1 MSENMFKLLKNS
13 DDRIPQIQK
22 HLAEFTPER
31 LQDELDDLILSTDG
45 SEEDLALIDAYLA
58 ELDKRAPIEQEIT
71 AEKSLEDFRE
81 KHAVL
86 FEQPAAEPAKKRRRP
101 GRYLVLIA
109 AVIAVVGLLAVQA
122 TGAEIFGSLA
132 RWSDDLFGISSGYK
146 VEAMDRDPEYAQL
159 QQALEDVGVTVPLVP
174 KYLPEGY
181 VQKEL
186 YAFEDTGAV
195 YVRYESNDAGF
206 GIRIQRRNTNI
217 AEEVQKISKSPEMIK
232 IDNIEHYILVNNGT
246 YKAVWENGG
255 YACTI
260 QGVTEKSKL
269 ISMIESIYLEDVS

>member
-13 DDRIPQIQK
+13 DDRIAQIQK

-71 AEKSLEDFRE
+71 AEKSLEDFHE

-132 RWSDDLFGISSGYK
+132 RWSDEKFGFSFGYEI
-146 VEAMDRDPEYAQL
+146 EAMERDPEYAQL
-159 QQALEDVGVTVPLVP
+159 QQALEDAGVTVPLVP

-181 VQKEL
+181 VQTEFFL
-186 YAFEDTGAV
+186 LNDGTEFFAG
-195 YVRYESNDAGF
+195 YECADAAF
-206 GIRIQRRNTNI
+206 GILMRRSDTFQN
-217 AEEVQKISKSPEMIK
+217 EEMQKIGQPPEIIMLE
-232 IDNIEHYILVNNGT
+232 NIEHFILVNNHA
-246 YKAVWENGG
+246 YMAVWENGG
-255 YACTI
+255 YTCTI
-260 QGVTEKSKL
+260 FGVTKKNEL
-269 ISMIESIYLEDVS
+269 CTMIESIYMEDLS